1 MAGSD
6 AAQAPAA
13 GSAPFDRRSVV
24 LVAAATFAF
33 WLSLYI
39 YVPVFP
45 LHAEELGASLS
56 MVGLVVSSYA
66 IAQLLLRI
74 PIGVAADILGRR
86 KPFAAAALAC
96 ATAGAVG
103 LALAPGPWSLFAA
116 RTLVGVG
123 GAGWVAVSVLF
134 SSYYAA
140 DRSGHAMARVMT
152 INSVGLLAATFSGGL
167 ISEYFGAEAAFYTAA
182 ACGACGTVLML
193 LAREPRQIRSGSYSA
208 ATFRRVARIP
218 LLLLAGAIGILAQ
231 FVTFAGSFGFVP
243 LYAERIGASD
253 AEVGYVTTAMLIG
266 QLLGTMAATRIA
278 RCCGIRAALFLASG
292 LVGLSLV
299 VVPGIAS
306 VWLLMA
312 LQGMGGMARGIVNTL
327 LISLSLRAVAPEDR
341 ATGMGIYQAI
351 YAAGMLAGP
360 VASGYLAQASS
371 LAAVFYLLAAVSLAA
386 GLLGLLPLIPRRPG

>member
-1 MAGSD
+1 
-6 AAQAPAA
+6 
-13 GSAPFDRRSVV
+13 
-24 LVAAATFAF
+24 
-33 WLSLYI
+33 
-39 YVPVFP
+39 
-45 LHAEELGASLS
+45 

-74 PIGVAADILGRR
+74 PIGVAADMLGRR

-96 ATAGAVG
+96 STAGAVG
-103 LALAPGPWSLFAA
+103 LALAPGPWALFAA

-167 ISEYFGAEAAFYTAA
+167 ISEYFGAGAAFYTAA

-218 LLLLAGAIGILAQ
+218 LLLLAGAIGILVQ

-266 QLLGTMAATRIA
+266 QLFGTMATTRIA
-278 RCCGIRAALFLASG
+278 R
-292 LVGLSLV
+292 
-299 VVPGIAS
+299 
-306 VWLLMA
+306 LLRYSRRPCFS
-312 LQGMGGMARGIVNTL
+312 LQG
-327 LISLSLRAVAPEDR
+327 S
-341 ATGMGIYQAI
+341 
-351 YAAGMLAGP
+351 
-360 VASGYLAQASS
+360 
-371 LAAVFYLLAAVSLAA
+371 
-386 GLLGLLPLIPRRPG
+386 

>member
-1 MAGSD
+1 MAPND
-6 AAQAPAA
+6 AAEGPAA
-13 GSAPFDRRSVV
+13 GNVPFDRRSVV

-74 PIGVAADILGRR
+74 PIGVAADMLGRR

-103 LALAPGPWSLFAA
+103 LALAPGPWALFAA

-167 ISEYFGAEAAFYTAA
+167 ISEYFGAGAAFYTAA
-182 ACGACGTVLML
+182 ACGAAGTVLML
-193 LAREPRQIRSGSYSA
+193 LAREPRQVRSGSYSA

-243 LYAERIGASD
+243 LYAERIGAGD

-266 QLLGTMAATRIA
+266 QLFGTMATTRIA
-278 RCCGIRAALFLASG
+278 RCCGIRASLFLASG
-292 LVGLSLV
+292 LVGASLV
-299 VVPGIAS
+299 VVPAIAS

-371 LAAVFYLLAAVSLAA
+371 LAAVFYLLTAVSLAA
-386 GLLGLLPLIPRRPG
+386 GLLGLLPAIPRRPE

>member
-1 MAGSD
+1 MAATE
-6 AAQAPAA
+6 AAEASPA
-13 GSAPFDRRSVV
+13 GNAPFDRRSVV
-24 LVAAATFAF
+24 LVAAGTFAF

-74 PIGVAADILGRR
+74 PIGVAADMLGRR

-96 ATAGAVG
+96 STAGAVG
-103 LALAPGPWSLFAA
+103 LALAPGPWALFAA

-167 ISEYFGAEAAFYTAA
+167 ISEYFGAGAAFNTAA

-218 LLLLAGAIGILAQ
+218 LLLLAGAIGILVQ

-266 QLLGTMAATRIA
+266 QLFGTMATTRIA
-278 RCCGIRAALFLASG
+278 RGCGNRVSLLLASG
-292 LVGLSLV
+292 LVGASLV
-299 VVPGIAS
+299 VVPWIAS

-312 LQGMGGMARGIVNTL
+312 LQGLGGVARGIANTL

-371 LAAVFYLLAAVSLAA
+371 LDAVFYLLTAVSLAA
-386 GLLGLLPLIPRRPG
+386 GLLGLLPAIPRRPG

>member
-1 MAGSD
+1 MEATSAGQD
-6 AAQAPAA
+6 RHP
-13 GSAPFDRRSVV
+13 PVDRRSVA
-24 LVAAATFAF
+24 LVGAGTFAF
-33 WLSLYI
+33 WLALYL
-39 YVPVFP
+39 YVPVLP

-56 MVGLVVSSYA
+56 MVGLVVASYA

-74 PIGVAADILGRR
+74 PIGVAADMLGRR

-103 LALAPGPWSLFAA
+103 LALAPDPWALFAA

-167 ISEYFGAEAAFYTAA
+167 ISEYFGAYAAFYTAA

-266 QLLGTMAATRIA
+266 QLLGTMATTRIA
-278 RCCGIRAALFLASG
+278 RCCGIRASLFLASG
-292 LVGLSLV
+292 LVGASLV
-299 VVPGIAS
+299 VVPAIAS

-312 LQGMGGMARGIVNTL
+312 LQGTGGMARGIVNTL

-360 VASGYLAQASS
+360 VVSGYLAQASS
-371 LAAVFYLLAAVSLAA
+371 LAAVFYLLAAVSIAA
-386 GLLGLLPLIPRRPG
+386 GLLGLLPAIPRRPG